1 MCGLSRQPTPEF
13 ALPTAKLRAL
23 VIFVAQAETGSRLFR
38 ITCHLATETAG
49 ACFSHIHVSENLLCF
64 NLRLL

>member
-1 MCGLSRQPTPEF
+1 M
-13 ALPTAKLRAL
+13 

-49 ACFSHIHVSENLLCF
+49 ACFGHIHVSENLLCF